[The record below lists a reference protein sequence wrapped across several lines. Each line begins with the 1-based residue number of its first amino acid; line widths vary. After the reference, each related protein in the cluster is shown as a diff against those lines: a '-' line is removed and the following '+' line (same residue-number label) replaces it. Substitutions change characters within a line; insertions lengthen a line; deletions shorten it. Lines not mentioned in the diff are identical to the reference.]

1 MEKIKDEFGK
11 KIGGSKSDLWKNRNL
26 CIEDLLDMNEREVET
41 YVKKDNVWKKPDYEK
56 MVKEDGVDREIV
68 YYIKLVRDSLP
79 TKPADSSE
87 KYINYI
93 SKIKELLET
102 ISCVAEIQSFYPEKF
117 KPEFIV
123 QKSSYTVTAK
133 PAYAGLLTAKTLKA
147 VKTDLVHIRRDM
159 NKKEFCMTADQK
171 VLNSVYIY
179 QYNDDCHITQMKG
192 YNCLIYKSGYSSYYF
207 YERNGEFADL
217 DFKSGEWFVAT
228 KNGIVLKASFTSK
241 EEAEAW
247 TLKVLSGLNDV
258 PKQAKKNDAKKKYV
272 PEQLKN
278 IRHTGSVFRMGSVTG
293 DDYLNTFTFHG
304 GEFGNWLNDNDRQYS
319 LDYGYDAFYDLALAL
334 DIPSEAI
341 SMGGVLSIAFGAR
354 GSGNAMAHYEPLRQ
368 VINLTKTKG
377 AGSLAHEYGHAIDYI
392 IGSKVNKNSKSLLQT
407 YMFGSIPE
415 VKKLVDTMLYSEV
428 NGDERKKHFEK
439 EFQKYKEICF
449 KWITSELS
457 DDVSQEI
464 KDEAESIA
472 DDMCR
477 EKGISFDMVDGF
489 TCPVLLDFL
498 KSNSGTSKH
507 KKTVIE
513 ACKAASYAASRMKC
527 LENNTSFK
535 KNTRYYENSKKFAN
549 IYSKDS
555 HGYWDSKEEMFARA
569 FACYVEDKLAALDI
583 TDDYLCGHADTCVAY
598 DDDMNIIP
606 AYPQGEERKRINK
619 AFDELITALKEK
631 GYFPKSNTSTVKL
644 YIA

>member
-11 KIGGSKSDLWKNRNL
+11 KIGGSKRDLWKNRNL

-159 NKKEFCMTADQK
+159 NKKDFCMTADQK

>member
-11 KIGGSKSDLWKNRNL
+11 KIGGSKRDLWKNRNL

-192 YNCLIYKSGYSSYYF
+192 CNCLVYKSGYSSYYF

-228 KNGIVLKASFTSK
+228 KKGIVLKSSFLSK

-247 TLKVLSGLNDV
+247 TLKVLSGLNNV
-258 PKQAKKNDAKKKYV
+258 SKQAKKNAKKKYV
-272 PEQLKN
+272 PEQLKT
-278 IRHTGSVFRMGSVTG
+278 IRHTGSVFRKKSVTG
-293 DDYLNTFTFHG
+293 DDYLKSFTFHG
-304 GEFGNWLNDNDRQYS
+304 GEFGNWLNDKDRQYS

-341 SMGGVLSIAFGAR
+341 SMGGELSIAFGAR

>member
-11 KIGGSKSDLWKNRNL
+11 KIGGSKRDLWKNRNL

-258 PKQAKKNDAKKKYV
+258 PKQAQKNDAKKKYV

-477 EKGISFDMVDGF
+477 EKGISFDMVDGS

>member
-1 MEKIKDEFGK
+1 MEKINDEFGK
-11 KIGGSKSDLWKNRNL
+11 KIGGSKRDLWKNRNL

-102 ISCVAEIQSFYPEKF
+102 ISCVADIRSFYQEKF

-133 PAYAGLLTAKTLKA
+133 PAYAGLLTSKTLKA

-192 YNCLIYKSGYSSYYF
+192 CNCLIYKSEYSSYYF

-228 KNGIVLKASFTSK
+228 KKGIVLKSSFLSK

-258 PKQAKKNDAKKKYV
+258 SKQAKKNAKKKYV
-272 PEQLKN
+272 PDQLKT
-278 IRHTGSVFRMGSVTG
+278 IRHTGSVFRKKSVTG
-293 DDYLNTFTFHG
+293 DDYLKAFTFHG

-341 SMGGVLSIAFGAR
+341 SMGGELSIAFGAR

-392 IGSKVNKNSKSLLQT
+392 IGSKVNKSSKSLLQT
-407 YMFGSIPE
+407 YIFGSIPE

-569 FACYVEDKLAALDI
+569 FACYVEDNLAALDI

-619 AFDELITALKEK
+619 AFDELITSLKEK

>member
-11 KIGGSKSDLWKNRNL
+11 KIGGSKRDLWKNRNL

-535 KNTRYYENSKKFAN
+535 KNTRYFENSKKFAN

>member
-11 KIGGSKSDLWKNRNL
+11 KIGGSKRDLWKNRNL

-377 AGSLAHEYGHAIDYI
+377 AGSLAHEYSHAIDYI

>member
-11 KIGGSKSDLWKNRNL
+11 KIGGSKRDLWKNRNL

-68 YYIKLVRDSLP
+68 YYIKLIRDSLP

-102 ISCVAEIQSFYPEKF
+102 ISCVADIRSFYQEKF

-192 YNCLIYKSGYSSYYF
+192 CNCLIYKSGYSSYYF

-228 KNGIVLKASFTSK
+228 KKGIVLKSSFLSK

-247 TLKVLSGLNDV
+247 TLKVLSELNDV
-258 PKQAKKNDAKKKYV
+258 SKQAKKNAKKKYV
-272 PEQLKN
+272 PDQLKT
-278 IRHTGSVFRMGSVTG
+278 IRHTGSVFRKKSVTV
-293 DDYLNTFTFHG
+293 DDYLKAFTFHG

-341 SMGGVLSIAFGAR
+341 SMGGELSIAFGAR

-392 IGSKVNKNSKSLLQT
+392 IGSKVNKNSKSLLHT

-631 GYFPKSNTSTVKL
+631 GYFPRSNTSTVKL

>member
-11 KIGGSKSDLWKNRNL
+11 KIGGSKRDLWKNRNL

-192 YNCLIYKSGYSSYYF
+192 CNCLVYKFGYSSYYF

-228 KNGIVLKASFTSK
+228 KKGIVLKSSFLSK

-247 TLKVLSGLNDV
+247 TLKVLSGLNNV
-258 PKQAKKNDAKKKYV
+258 SKQAKKNAKKKYV
-272 PEQLKN
+272 PEQLKT
-278 IRHTGSVFRMGSVTG
+278 IRHTGSVFRKKSVTG
-293 DDYLNTFTFHG
+293 DDYLKSFTFHG

-341 SMGGVLSIAFGAR
+341 SMGGELSIAFGAR

-464 KDEAESIA
+464 KDEAKSIA

-477 EKGISFDMVDGF
+477 EKGMSFDMVDGF

>member
-11 KIGGSKSDLWKNRNL
+11 KIGGSKRDLWKNRNL

-477 EKGISFDMVDGF
+477 EKGMSFDMVDGF

>member
-11 KIGGSKSDLWKNRNL
+11 KIGGSKRDLWKNRNL

-341 SMGGVLSIAFGAR
+341 SMGGILSIAFGAR

>member
-1 MEKIKDEFGK
+1 
-11 KIGGSKSDLWKNRNL
+11 
-26 CIEDLLDMNEREVET
+26 
-41 YVKKDNVWKKPDYEK
+41 

-258 PKQAKKNDAKKKYV
+258 PKQAQKNDAKKKYV

>member
-11 KIGGSKSDLWKNRNL
+11 KIGGSKRDLWKNRSL

>member
-11 KIGGSKSDLWKNRNL
+11 KIGGSKRDLWKNRNL

-439 EFQKYKEICF
+439 EICF

>member
-1 MEKIKDEFGK
+1 MREK
-11 KIGGSKSDLWKNRNL
+11 WKP
-26 CIEDLLDMNEREVET
+26 
-41 YVKKDNVWKKPDYEK
+41 KKDNVWKKPDYEK

-192 YNCLIYKSGYSSYYF
+192 CNCLVYKSGYSSYYF

-228 KNGIVLKASFTSK
+228 KKGIVLKSSFLSK

-247 TLKVLSGLNDV
+247 TLKVLSGLNNV
-258 PKQAKKNDAKKKYV
+258 SKQAKKNAKKKYV
-272 PEQLKN
+272 PEQLKT
-278 IRHTGSVFRMGSVTG
+278 IRHTGSVFRKKSVTG
-293 DDYLNTFTFHG
+293 DDYLKSFTFHG

-341 SMGGVLSIAFGAR
+341 SMGGELSIAFGAR

-464 KDEAESIA
+464 KDEAKSIA

-477 EKGISFDMVDGF
+477 EKGMSFDMVDGF

>member
-11 KIGGSKSDLWKNRNL
+11 KIGGSKRDLWKNRNL

-272 PEQLKN
+272 PEQIKN

>member
-11 KIGGSKSDLWKNRNL
+11 KIGGSKRDLWKNRNL

-619 AFDELITALKEK
+619 AFDEIITALKEK

>member
-11 KIGGSKSDLWKNRNL
+11 KIGGSKRDLWKNRNL

-319 LDYGYDAFYDLALAL
+319 LDYGYDAFYDPALAL

>member
-11 KIGGSKSDLWKNRNL
+11 KIGGSKRDLWKNRNL

-368 VINLTKTKG
+368 VINLTKTKRRR
-377 AGSLAHEYGHAIDYI
+377 
-392 IGSKVNKNSKSLLQT
+392 
-407 YMFGSIPE
+407 IPC
-415 VKKLVDTMLYSEV
+415 TRIWSCNRLYH
-428 NGDERKKHFEK
+428 R
-439 EFQKYKEICF
+439 Q
-449 KWITSELS
+449 
-457 DDVSQEI
+457 
-464 KDEAESIA
+464 
-472 DDMCR
+472 
-477 EKGISFDMVDGF
+477 
-489 TCPVLLDFL
+489 
-498 KSNSGTSKH
+498 
-507 KKTVIE
+507 
-513 ACKAASYAASRMKC
+513 
-527 LENNTSFK
+527 
-535 KNTRYYENSKKFAN
+535 
-549 IYSKDS
+549 
-555 HGYWDSKEEMFARA
+555 
-569 FACYVEDKLAALDI
+569 
-583 TDDYLCGHADTCVAY
+583 
-598 DDDMNIIP
+598 
-606 AYPQGEERKRINK
+606 QG
-619 AFDELITALKEK
+619 
-631 GYFPKSNTSTVKL
+631 
-644 YIA
+644 

>member
-11 KIGGSKSDLWKNRNL
+11 KIGGSKRDLWKNRNL

-192 YNCLIYKSGYSSYYF
+192 CNCLVYKSGYSSYYF

-228 KNGIVLKASFTSK
+228 KKGIVLKSSFLSK

-247 TLKVLSGLNDV
+247 TLKVLSGLNNV
-258 PKQAKKNDAKKKYV
+258 SKQAKKNAKKKYV
-272 PEQLKN
+272 PEQLKT
-278 IRHTGSVFRMGSVTG
+278 IRHTGSVFRKKSVTG
-293 DDYLNTFTFHG
+293 DDYLKSFTFHG

-341 SMGGVLSIAFGAR
+341 SMGGELSIAFGAR

-464 KDEAESIA
+464 KDEAKSIA

-477 EKGISFDMVDGF
+477 EKGMSFDMVDGF

-606 AYPQGEERKRINK
+606 AYPQWEERKRINK

>member
-11 KIGGSKSDLWKNRNL
+11 KIGGSKRDLWKNRNL

-192 YNCLIYKSGYSSYYF
+192 CNCLVYKSGYSSYYF

-228 KNGIVLKASFTSK
+228 KKGIVLKSSFLSK

-247 TLKVLSGLNDV
+247 TLKVLSGLNNV
-258 PKQAKKNDAKKKYV
+258 SKQAKKNAKKKYV
-272 PEQLKN
+272 PEQLKT
-278 IRHTGSVFRMGSVTG
+278 IRHTGSVFRKKSVTG
-293 DDYLNTFTFHG
+293 DDYLKSFTFHG

-341 SMGGVLSIAFGAR
+341 SMGGELSIAFGAR

-464 KDEAESIA
+464 KDEAKSIA

-477 EKGISFDMVDGF
+477 EKGMSFDMVDGF
-489 TCPVLLDFL
+489 TYPVLLDFL

>member
-11 KIGGSKSDLWKNRNL
+11 KIGGSKRDLWKNRNL

-192 YNCLIYKSGYSSYYF
+192 CNCLVYKSGYSSYYF

-228 KNGIVLKASFTSK
+228 KKGIVLKSSFLSK

-247 TLKVLSGLNDV
+247 TLKVLSGLNNV
-258 PKQAKKNDAKKKYV
+258 SKQAKKNAKKKYV
-272 PEQLKN
+272 PEQLKT
-278 IRHTGSVFRMGSVTG
+278 IRHTGSVFRKKSVTG
-293 DDYLNTFTFHG
+293 DDYLKSFTFHG

-341 SMGGVLSIAFGAR
+341 SMGGELSIAFGAR

-464 KDEAESIA
+464 KDEAKSIA

-477 EKGISFDMVDGF
+477 EKGMSFDMVDCF

>member
-11 KIGGSKSDLWKNRNL
+11 KIGGSKRDLWKNRNL

-477 EKGISFDMVDGF
+477 EKGISFDMVYGF

>member
-1 MEKIKDEFGK
+1 M
-11 KIGGSKSDLWKNRNL
+11 
-26 CIEDLLDMNEREVET
+26 
-41 YVKKDNVWKKPDYEK
+41 
-56 MVKEDGVDREIV
+56 
-68 YYIKLVRDSLP
+68 
-79 TKPADSSE
+79 
-87 KYINYI
+87 
-93 SKIKELLET
+93 
-102 ISCVAEIQSFYPEKF
+102 
-117 KPEFIV
+117 

>member
-11 KIGGSKSDLWKNRNL
+11 KIGGSKRDLWKNRNL

-392 IGSKVNKNSKSLLQT
+392 IGSKVNKNNKSLLQT

>member
-11 KIGGSKSDLWKNRNL
+11 KIGGSKRDLWKNRNL

-192 YNCLIYKSGYSSYYF
+192 CNCLVYKSGYSSYYF

-228 KNGIVLKASFTSK
+228 KKGIVLKSSFLSK

-247 TLKVLSGLNDV
+247 TLKVLSGLNNV
-258 PKQAKKNDAKKKYV
+258 SKQAKKNAKKKYV
-272 PEQLKN
+272 PEQLKT
-278 IRHTGSVFRMGSVTG
+278 IRHTGSVFRKKSVTG
-293 DDYLNTFTFHG
+293 DDYLKSFTFHG

-341 SMGGVLSIAFGAR
+341 SMGGELSIAFGAR

-464 KDEAESIA
+464 KDEAKSIA

-477 EKGISFDMVDGF
+477 EKGMSFDMVDGF

-507 KKTVIE
+507 KNTVIE

-619 AFDELITALKEK
+619 AFDELITTLKEK

>member
-11 KIGGSKSDLWKNRNL
+11 KIGGSKRDLWKNRNL

-192 YNCLIYKSGYSSYYF
+192 CNCLVYKSGYSSYYF

-228 KNGIVLKASFTSK
+228 KKGIVLKSSFLSK

-247 TLKVLSGLNDV
+247 TLKVLSGLNNV
-258 PKQAKKNDAKKKYV
+258 SKQAKKNAKKKYV
-272 PEQLKN
+272 PEQLKT
-278 IRHTGSVFRMGSVTG
+278 IRHTGSVFRKKSVTG
-293 DDYLNTFTFHG
+293 DDYLKSFTFHG

-464 KDEAESIA
+464 KDEAKSIA

-477 EKGISFDMVDGF
+477 EKGMSFDMVDGF

>member
-1 MEKIKDEFGK
+1 
-11 KIGGSKSDLWKNRNL
+11 
-26 CIEDLLDMNEREVET
+26 MNEREVET

>member
-1 MEKIKDEFGK
+1 MEKINDEFGK
-11 KIGGSKSDLWKNRNL
+11 KIGGSKRDLWKNRNL

-102 ISCVAEIQSFYPEKF
+102 ISCVADIRSFYQEKF

-133 PAYAGLLTAKTLKA
+133 PAYAGLLTSKTLKA

-192 YNCLIYKSGYSSYYF
+192 CNCLIYKSEYSSYYF

-228 KNGIVLKASFTSK
+228 KKGIVLKSSFLSK

-258 PKQAKKNDAKKKYV
+258 SKQAKKNAKKKYV
-272 PEQLKN
+272 PDQLKT
-278 IRHTGSVFRMGSVTG
+278 IRHTGSVFRKKSVTG
-293 DDYLNTFTFHG
+293 DDYLKAFTFHG

-341 SMGGVLSIAFGAR
+341 SMGGELSIAFGAR

-407 YMFGSIPE
+407 YIFGSIPE

-569 FACYVEDKLAALDI
+569 FACYVEDNLAALDI

-619 AFDELITALKEK
+619 AFDELITSLKEK

>member
-11 KIGGSKSDLWKNRNL
+11 KIGGSKRDLWKNRNL

-192 YNCLIYKSGYSSYYF
+192 YNCLIYKFGYSSYYF

>member
-11 KIGGSKSDLWKNRNL
+11 KIGGSKRDLWKNRNL

-631 GYFPKSNTSTVKL
+631 GYSPKSNTSTVKL

>member
-11 KIGGSKSDLWKNRNL
+11 KIGGSKRDLWKNRNL

-228 KNGIVLKASFTSK
+228 KKGIVLKSSFLSK

-247 TLKVLSGLNDV
+247 TLKVLSGLNGV
-258 PKQAKKNDAKKKYV
+258 SKQAKKNAKKKYV
-272 PEQLKN
+272 PDQLKT
-278 IRHTGSVFRMGSVTG
+278 IRHTGSVFRKKSVTG
-293 DDYLNTFTFHG
+293 DDYLKAFTFHG

>member
-11 KIGGSKSDLWKNRNL
+11 KIGGSKRDLWKNRNL

-159 NKKEFCMTADQK
+159 NKKEFCMTANQK

-192 YNCLIYKSGYSSYYF
+192 CNCLVYKSGYSSYYF

-228 KNGIVLKASFTSK
+228 KKGIVLKSSFLSK

-247 TLKVLSGLNDV
+247 TLKVLSGLNNV
-258 PKQAKKNDAKKKYV
+258 SKQAKKNAKKKYV
-272 PEQLKN
+272 PEQLKT
-278 IRHTGSVFRMGSVTG
+278 IRHTGSVFRKKSVTG
-293 DDYLNTFTFHG
+293 DDYLKSFTFHG

-341 SMGGVLSIAFGAR
+341 SMGGELSIAFGAR

-464 KDEAESIA
+464 KDEAKSIA

-477 EKGISFDMVDGF
+477 EKGMSFDMVDGF

-527 LENNTSFK
+527 LENNTSLK

>member
-1 MEKIKDEFGK
+1 
-11 KIGGSKSDLWKNRNL
+11 
-26 CIEDLLDMNEREVET
+26 
-41 YVKKDNVWKKPDYEK
+41 
-56 MVKEDGVDREIV
+56 
-68 YYIKLVRDSLP
+68 
-79 TKPADSSE
+79 
-87 KYINYI
+87 
-93 SKIKELLET
+93 
-102 ISCVAEIQSFYPEKF
+102 
-117 KPEFIV
+117 
-123 QKSSYTVTAK
+123 
-133 PAYAGLLTAKTLKA
+133 
-147 VKTDLVHIRRDM
+147 
-159 NKKEFCMTADQK
+159 
-171 VLNSVYIY
+171 
-179 QYNDDCHITQMKG
+179 
-192 YNCLIYKSGYSSYYF
+192 
-207 YERNGEFADL
+207 
-217 DFKSGEWFVAT
+217 
-228 KNGIVLKASFTSK
+228 
-241 EEAEAW
+241 
-247 TLKVLSGLNDV
+247 
-258 PKQAKKNDAKKKYV
+258 
-272 PEQLKN
+272 
-278 IRHTGSVFRMGSVTG
+278 MGSVTG

-527 LENNTSFK
+527 LENNTSLSTQRIHMATGIPK
-535 KNTRYYENSKKFAN
+535 KKCLQEHLLVTSKTSSLLW
-549 IYSKDS
+549 ISQ
-555 HGYWDSKEEMFARA
+555 M
-569 FACYVEDKLAALDI
+569 I
-583 TDDYLCGHADTCVAY
+583 TCVVTL
-598 DDDMNIIP
+598 IP
-606 AYPQGEERKRINK
+606 AWHMMM
-619 AFDELITALKEK
+619 T
-631 GYFPKSNTSTVKL
+631 
-644 YIA
+644 

>member
-11 KIGGSKSDLWKNRNL
+11 KIGGSKRDLWKNRNL

-428 NGDERKKHFEK
+428 NCDERKKHFEK